1 MVQFLFIHHSNICL
15 ISTMVGTTWIWCDA
29 LEMAKA
35 AKIII
40 SLEVV
45 KSICNYK
52 IKYGIFNLA

>member
-1 MVQFLFIHHSNICL
+1 MVQFLSIHHSNICL
-15 ISTMVGTTWIWCDA
+15 ISTMVGATWIWCDT

-35 AKIII
+35 ANIIR

-52 IKYGIFNLA
+52 IKYGI

>member
-15 ISTMVGTTWIWCDA
+15 ISTMVGTTWIWCDT
-29 LEMAKA
+29 LEMAKT

-52 IKYGIFNLA
+52 IKYGI